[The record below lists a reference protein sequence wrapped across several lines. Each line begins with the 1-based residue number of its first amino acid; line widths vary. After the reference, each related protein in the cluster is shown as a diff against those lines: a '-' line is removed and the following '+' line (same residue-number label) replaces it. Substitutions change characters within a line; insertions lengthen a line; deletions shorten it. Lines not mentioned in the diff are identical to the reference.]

1 MEGGVAVARQCRDP
15 PLSRAQ
21 VCLLRCTLLSSL
33 LLLLACRVVGV
44 GGNSGAGAGRADT
57 QMQHPGRVSFT
68 FIEKMQLDDPVC
80 YVKAAFPLLGE
91 LLAKTEFKENSSNG
105 RRLQMVRRM
114 YGRID
119 ENVDPCIR
127 EEDDEERQ
135 LSQKCSREFTTSPY
149 EMLAL
154 VKQFFHDLNL
164 LLQAKETFEKDCSRV
179 YRERCPAPTGSSPPG
194 ETLGLRR
201 RGGSAAR
208 GSRREGGFVD
218 GTWAG
223 WVPMWGGEA
232 LGTPPNLA
240 PHCLPPPN
248 AAVTPPPC
256 RALQGAQGCAEL
268 EMQQL

>member
-1 MEGGVAVARQCRDP
+1 MPRLGAE
-15 PLSRAQ
+15 

-33 LLLLACRVVGV
+33 LLLLVCSIHETEQ
-44 GGNSGAGAGRADT
+44 NSYCQQIITQDHLAELQELADT

-154 VKQFFHDLNL
+154 VKQFFHDLSL

-179 YRERCPAPTGSSPPG
+179 YRERCPAPTGSSPP
-194 ETLGLRR
+194 EQRR
-201 RGGSAAR
+201 REPKGR
-208 GSRREGGFVD
+208 RSRREPLAYVAASAVAVLLAVGGLLFYKYKCRVLERRLD
-218 GTWAG
+218 ERERD
-223 WVPMWGGEA
+223 PEE
-232 LGTPPNLA
+232 PER
-240 PHCLPPPN
+240 
-248 AAVTPPPC
+248 